1 MTDRFKPAVQIL
13 TDYGYDSTKLI
24 PILQK
29 VQDAYHYLP
38 EDVMRYIANELKISP
53 AKVYGVATFFAHF
66 STTPKGK
73 HIIKV
78 CNGTACHVKGS
89 ASIIN
94 AVKTKLKLKDGQETT
109 EDMMQ
114 ELVDWFGTDL
124 HVEKI
129 GDGKIRARVICNKK
143 AMHYWALQYGP
154 YVEVIEPKEIRDKL
168 RKDIQNMS
176 EKYNK

>member
-13 TDYGYDSTKLI
+13 ADYGYDSTKLI

-38 EDVMRYIANELKISP
+38 EDVMRFIANELKVSP
-53 AKVYGVATFFAHF
+53 AKVFGVATFFAHF

-89 ASIIN
+89 SSIIN

-109 EDMMQ
+109 EDMMFTLECVSCLGACGLAPVMVMDETVHGQ
-114 ELVDWFGTDL
+114 ITP
-124 HVEKI
+124 EKATQLI
-129 GDGKIRARVICNKK
+129 D
-143 AMHYWALQYGP
+143 
-154 YVEVIEPKEIRDKL
+154 EVIKAEAA
-168 RKDIQNMS
+168 NG
-176 EKYNK
+176 N